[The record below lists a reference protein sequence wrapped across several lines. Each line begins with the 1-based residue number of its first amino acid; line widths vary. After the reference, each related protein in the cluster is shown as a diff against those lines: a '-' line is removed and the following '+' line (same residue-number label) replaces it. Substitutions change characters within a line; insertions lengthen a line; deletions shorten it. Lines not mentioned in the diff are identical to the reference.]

1 MSIIATVALPAVSEM
16 LYVPAALIS
25 TIRFSVSSLTASS
38 NASMAKSMLAAP
50 AGIVSDAGNAVLRS
64 AFVASAS
71 PLRKLNCTSNAEVV
85 EPIRLIRRLAASP
98 NSPEEASG
106 AAIDTT
112 GSVGVGVGVVEVV
125 MLTSSIA
132 KP

>member
-1 MSIIATVALPAVSEM
+1 MIAIVALPAVSAM

-25 TIRFSVSSLTASS
+25 IIRFSVASLTASS

-50 AGIVSDAGNAVLRS
+50 AGIVSDAGNAALRS

-71 PLRKLNCTSNAEVV
+71 PLRKLNCTSNADVLDPV
-85 EPIRLIRRLAASP
+85 RLIRRLAASP
-98 NSPEEASG
+98 NSPAEASV
-106 AAIDTT
+106 AIIDIT
-112 GSVGVGVGVVEVV
+112 GSVGVGVVVGVV